1 MILAAGPLASCTPL
15 KLVSWLTLF
24 QPIFILLICCCCSCY
39 HYAKKE
45 FYSKCSKFTL
55 YSAIIFIMGLTA
67 LVVSASV
74 YMYGSTLEVVE
85 FKWTSG
91 DCRISFAPFVA
102 LMFSYLFCLIF
113 FVMPSKAIVKRLK
126 ELFTE

>member
-39 HYAKKE
+39 LYAKKE
-45 FYSKCSKFTL
+45 FYSKCSKFTFF
-55 YSAIIFIMGLTA
+55 STIFFIMGLTA

-74 YMYGSTLEVVE
+74 YMYGSPFEVVE

-102 LMFSYLFCLIF
+102 LMFSYLFCFIF
-113 FVMPSKAIVKRLK
+113 IFTPSKLIVKRLK
-126 ELFTE
+126 EFFSE